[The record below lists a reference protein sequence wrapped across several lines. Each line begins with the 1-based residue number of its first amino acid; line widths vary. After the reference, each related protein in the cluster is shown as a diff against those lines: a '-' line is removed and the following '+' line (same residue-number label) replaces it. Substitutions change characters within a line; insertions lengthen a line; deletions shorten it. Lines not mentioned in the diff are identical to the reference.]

1 MQLLALHRPVRNV
14 LYVLAGKGNQTA
26 VTASCTALPDVAR
39 VYIFSP
45 EPLLSATEEID
56 MIRADETFLQQL
68 LTNDKIERHK
78 RDLLELQTFVAA
90 LLKKA
95 ELLYSLHSFNME
107 AV

>member
-1 MQLLALHRPVRNV
+1 MQLLALHRGVRNV

-56 MIRADETFLQQL
+56 MIRADETFLQL

-95 ELLYSLHSFNME
+95 ELLYSLHSFNMA